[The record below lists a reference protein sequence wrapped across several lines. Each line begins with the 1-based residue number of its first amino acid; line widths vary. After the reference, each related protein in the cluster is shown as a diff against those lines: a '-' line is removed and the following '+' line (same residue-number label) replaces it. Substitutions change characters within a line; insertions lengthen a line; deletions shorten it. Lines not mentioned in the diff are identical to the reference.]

1 MLQMKT
7 LFTAIMLGIACMG
20 CGTVTVTS
28 YYDKNAHKD
37 PVKEIALGFIE
48 VRNLDLNTF
57 VRKNLYDS
65 IKFEMEKAKI
75 KVNDPETMKA
85 ARKASN
91 IENDEMLSG
100 ADIFRLS
107 KTSSFDLY
115 LQGYVQE
122 NKVGDALSEEIHSVI
137 VLFLFSREGKKA
149 GEIRYFT
156 KKRTVISA
164 ENLQEMAQGIV
175 QEFKRTVPS
184 P

>member
-1 MLQMKT
+1 MLQIRKLYATIIVSAGLMS
-7 LFTAIMLGIACMG
+7 
-20 CGTVTVTS
+20 CGSVTVTS
-28 YYDKNAHKD
+28 YYDKNAHKE
-37 PVKEIALGFIE
+37 PVKEVALGFIE

-65 IKFEMEKAKI
+65 IKFELERAKI

-100 ADIFRLS
+100 AEVFRLS

-122 NKVGDALSEEIHSVI
+122 NKVGDALSEETHSVI
-137 VLFLFSREGKKA
+137 VLFLFSRDGKKA

-156 KKRTVISA
+156 KMRTVISA

-175 QEFKRTVPS
+175 REFKRTVPS

>member
-1 MLQMKT
+1 MLQIRT
-7 LFTAIMLGIACMG
+7 LFPKIMLAFLPVACSSVM
-20 CGTVTVTS
+20 VTS
-28 YYDKNAHKD
+28 YYDKNNHKE
-37 PVKEIALGFIE
+37 PVKEVALGYIE

-65 IKFEMEKAKI
+65 IKFEMEKNKI

-100 ADIFRLS
+100 AEVFRLS

-122 NKVGDALSEEIHSVI
+122 NKVGDALSEETHSVI

-156 KKRTVISA
+156 KKKTVISA

-175 QEFKRTVPS
+175 QEFKHTVPS